1 MRERRRAG
9 RRHRPLSRRSLR
21 PLTLLNQRLRPLGSK
36 LLLLNLLK
44 LLKRLSPLNAKPQR
58 LLRPRQ
64 PPGIRMVFMRRRQI
78 KMSPNWVLQPKSSLR
93 RRLLR
98 FWRPRP
104 QALRLRRRLSSCLNR
119 VRNRI
124 RSLRPQLRLKK
135 RKPLNLH

>member
-9 RRHRPLSRRSLR
+9 RRHRPLSRRNLR
-21 PLTLLNQRLRPLGSK
+21 PLTLLNLRLRPLGSK
-36 LLLLNLLK
+36 VL
-44 LLKRLSPLNAKPQR
+44 LLKRLSRRNAKPQR
-58 LLRPRQ
+58 RLRLKQ
-64 PPGIRMVFMRRRQI
+64 PPGIRMVFMRRRRI

-93 RRLLR
+93 RRLLK

-119 VRNRI
+119 AWNRI

>member
-9 RRHRPLSRRSLR
+9 RRHRPLSRRNLR
-21 PLTLLNQRLRPLGSK
+21 PLTLLNLRLRPLGSK
-36 LLLLNLLK
+36 AL
-44 LLKRLSPLNAKPQR
+44 LLKRLSRRNAKPQR
-58 LLRPRQ
+58 LLRPKQ

-78 KMSPNWVLQPKSSLR
+78 KMSPNWVLRPKSSLR

-124 RSLRPQLRLKK
+124 RSLRPQPKVKK
-135 RKPLNLH
+135 RKLLNLH

>member
-9 RRHRPLSRRSLR
+9 RRHRPLSRRNLR
-21 PLTLLNQRLRPLGSK
+21 PLTLLNLRLSPLGSK
-36 LLLLNLLK
+36 AL
-44 LLKRLSPLNAKPQR
+44 LLKRLSRRNAKPQR
-58 LLRPRQ
+58 LLRPKQ

-124 RSLRPQLRLKK
+124 RSLRPQPKVKK
-135 RKPLNLH
+135 RKLLNLH

>member
-9 RRHRPLSRRSLR
+9 RRHRPLSRRNLR
-21 PLTLLNQRLRPLGSK
+21 PLTLLNLRLRPLGSK
-36 LLLLNLLK
+36 VLLLS
-44 LLKRLSPLNAKPQR
+44 RRNAKPQR

-78 KMSPNWVLQPKSSLR
+78 KMSPNWVLQAKSSLR

>member
-9 RRHRPLSRRSLR
+9 RRHRPLSRRNLR
-21 PLTLLNQRLRPLGSK
+21 PLTLLNLRLRPLGSK
-36 LLLLNLLK
+36 AL
-44 LLKRLSPLNAKPQR
+44 LLKRLSRRNAKPQR
-58 LLRPRQ
+58 LLRPKQ

-124 RSLRPQLRLKK
+124 RSLRPQPKVKK
-135 RKPLNLH
+135 RKLLNLH